1 MTCRKIRGP
10 LKKFWQIDLLSFNE
24 LVAYLNETESLF
36 LAYLPALRSAEV
48 GIVTLL
54 HVY

>member
-24 LVAYLNETESLF
+24 LVAYLNETEPRF